1 MRKLLIKLG
10 IIKITMIP
18 FTITPYKIDPYQY
31 LLDKGIKQTKLE
43 KTKNYVK

>member
-10 IIKITMIP
+10 IIKVTMIP

-31 LLDKGIKQTKLE
+31 LLDKGIKQNNLIKE
-43 KTKNYVK
+43 KNYVK